1 MMEETKMENTLED
14 AESKKG
20 RMVIRFV
27 GVVFSDVFRDGLQ
40 ALNQIKPRGGW
51 VAPTCVFHQSVIGGT
66 GQYKKPTT
74 NTLMNY
80 HHGRQSTTNSFVY
93 T

>member
-1 MMEETKMENTLED
+1 MENTLED

-27 GVVFSDVFRDGLQ
+27 GVVFSDAFRDWLQ
-40 ALNQIKPRGGW
+40 ALNQIKPPLR
-51 VAPTCVFHQSVIGGT
+51 FYQSVIGGT
-66 GQYKKPTT
+66 GQYRKPTT
-74 NTLMNY
+74 NMLMNY